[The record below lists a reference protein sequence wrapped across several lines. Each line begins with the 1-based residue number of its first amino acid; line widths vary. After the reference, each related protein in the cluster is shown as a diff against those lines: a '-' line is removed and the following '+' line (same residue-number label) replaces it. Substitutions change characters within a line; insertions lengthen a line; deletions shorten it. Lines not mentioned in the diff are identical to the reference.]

1 MAKFRFDMIAAGI
14 LGACV
19 VGLYG
24 ATLPEAIDS
33 LTSPQAEGPVA
44 NRVGGSVPA
53 APMARLFNMAPVKE
67 RQTAPGVTTEAHLD
81 VAAVDRLYED
91 LDYGLD
97 GVADGDH
104 GVPRIFLAKV
114 PRGLEETADVETK
127 KSIFLRTMLPL
138 VLRVNEGILADRA
151 RVQEIAARR
160 AAGIEHPAD
169 ARWLRDIADAYGLK
183 SAEPKK
189 LLQRIDI
196 VPPSLALA
204 QAAEESGWGT
214 SRFARQGN
222 ALFGQWTW
230 DADNA
235 LVPRKRASGKT
246 HGIKAFPSLL
256 QAVKAYARNLNT
268 HRAYAEFRTARAAAR
283 RAGHD
288 LSGPELA
295 RTLTRYSERGGD
307 YVKTLHVIMDANH
320 LAALDAATLAPH
332 PVELASLEAKG
343 HTLR

>member
-24 ATLPEAIDS
+24 ATLPDAIDS
-33 LTSPQAEGPVA
+33 LTADPGEAQTT
-44 NRVGGSVPA
+44 GGSVPA
-53 APMARLFNMAPVKE
+53 APMARLFNMTPVQE
-67 RQTAPGVTTEAHLD
+67 RKIARGVTAEARLD
-81 VAAVDRLYED
+81 VAAVDRLYQD
-91 LDYGLD
+91 LNYGLD
-97 GVADGDH
+97 SVAGDGQ
-104 GVPRIFLAKV
+104 GVPRIFLSKV
-114 PRGLEETADVETK
+114 PQGLEKTTDVETK

-151 RVQEIAARR
+151 RIQEIAARR
-160 AAGIEHPAD
+160 AAGLEHPSD

-183 SAEPKK
+183 SADPKK
-189 LLQRIDI
+189 LLARVDVI
-196 VPPSLALA
+196 PPSLALA

-230 DADNA
+230 DAENA
-235 LVPRKRASGKT
+235 LVPRDRKAGAT

-256 QAVKAYARNLNT
+256 QAVKAYASNLNT
-268 HRAYAEFRTARAAAR
+268 HRAYGEFRAARAALR
-283 RAGHD
+283 RDGTD
-288 LSGPELA
+288 LNGRVLA
-295 RTLTRYSERGGD
+295 NTLTRYSERGAD
-307 YVKTLHVIMDANH
+307 YVKTLHVIMDAND
-320 LAALDAATLAPH
+320 LAALDTATLAPH